1 MRFLLL
7 LCAAGLV
14 FAQGTET
21 KGKAEEYDVHG
32 PLKAGQ
38 IGAEYMVHSYSRG
51 EQMFIAKDY
60 LVVEVAIFP
69 TKGTQFEVAHTD
81 FSLRI
86 NGKKEVLLA
95 VAPTMVATDMEHPE
109 NKPQRDGP
117 HLEAGGGIGDIG
129 VSTGGPPVNP
139 NPFPGSKKPGTPP
152 YPPVE
157 IPRDNPGGATKE
169 PLNPIEVLMTT
180 ALVEGPHRG
189 PTSGF
194 LYFPYRHKMSSLK
207 SLELVYGDAVLKL
220 K

>member
-21 KGKAEEYDVHG
+21 KRKADEYEVHAQSKVG
-32 PLKAGQ
+32 E
-38 IGAEYMVHSYSRG
+38 IGGEYMVHSYSRG

-69 TKGTQFEVAHTD
+69 PKGTEYEVAHTD
-81 FSLRI
+81 FVLRI
-86 NGKKEVLLA
+86 NGKQEVLHA
-95 VAPTMVATDMEHPE
+95 VDPTMVAHDMEHPDY
-109 NKPQRDGP
+109 KTQREGP
-117 HLEAGGGIGDIG
+117 RVQATAGTNEGG
-129 VSTGGPPVNP
+129 VSVGGPPVNP
-139 NPFPGSKKPGTPP
+139 NPFPGSQQPGTPR

-157 IPRDNPGGATKE
+157 IPRDNPSGVKKV
-169 PLNPIEVLMTT
+169 PVNPTEVLMDT

-194 LYFPYRHKMSSLK
+194 LYFPYRRKMSAIK
-207 SLELVYGDAVLKL
+207 SLELIYADAVLKL